1 MDSCE
6 SLTDI
11 VIEELKNEIRTMP
24 HKEFF
29 GENLQ
34 SLIDDHARL
43 SAMLTPPPDAAVRE
57 AFPDAFEGEVGRG

>member
-24 HKEFF
+24 HKALF
-29 GENLQ
+29 GNNGK
-34 SLIDDHARL
+34 SKAGPAKHAII
-43 SAMLTPPPDAAVRE
+43 
-57 AFPDAFEGEVGRG
+57 